1 MRHVLFICTGNYYRS
16 RFAEAIF
23 NHYARAGD
31 LPWRAISR
39 GLAVHLVDGDLS
51 PQTRQALLERGIPL
65 HHTAPSRQDLTRA
78 DLEAAAHVVAL
89 KEAEHRPLMTARF
102 PDWAPRIEYWHVDD
116 LDFATPAEALPAI
129 ETLVIDL
136 ARRLPAAAPAAQP
149 PPPFASQS

>member
-1 MRHVLFICTGNYYRS
+1 VRHVLFLCTGNYYRS

-23 NHYARAGD
+23 NHQARAGD

-65 HHTAPSRQDLTRA
+65 HHTATTRQDLTRA
-78 DLEAAAHVVAL
+78 DLEAANHIIAL

-102 PDWAPRIEYWHVDD
+102 PDWVDRVEYWHVDD
-116 LDFATPAEALPAI
+116 LDFAAPSETLPAI
-129 ETLVIDL
+129 ETLVDAL
-136 ARRLPAAAPAAQP
+136 ARRLIEAVPAAPPAK
-149 PPPFASQS
+149 FSRKKS